1 MNRASGESD
10 AKRDLYIGEDLAAA
24 LCAGQELTT
33 EGETGKKR
41 RGRKSKW
48 VCEACGQKKPKK
60 VPAATTRGK
69 AKTENNN
76 ENGVANFGPG
86 KDSHTTSTDGG
97 RGTLCLLERENTLP

>member
-1 MNRASGESD
+1 MNRASDGSD

-48 VCEACGQKKPKK
+48 ICEACGQKKPKK
-60 VPAATTRGK
+60 VPMTRGK

-76 ENGVANFGPG
+76 ENGIANFVPG
-86 KDSHTTSTDGG
+86 KDSHVTSTDGG
-97 RGTLCLLERENTLP
+97 RGTPSGCIKKAS

>member
-1 MNRASGESD
+1 MNRASDESD

-33 EGETGKKR
+33 EGETAGKKR

-60 VPAATTRGK
+60 VPSAATRGGK

-76 ENGVANFGPG
+76 ENGLANFVPG
-86 KDSHTTSTDGG
+86 KIHM
-97 RGTLCLLERENTLP
+97 